1 MIHLM
6 IMMLERVGIIVILGF
21 ILAHT
26 KLFRQALQQPASYKG
41 KAVLI
46 TIFSLFSII
55 SNYTGIEIQR
65 NIILNNDWV
74 FEIDPSSSIANTR
87 IMGVEIGGLL
97 GGPIVGAG
105 VGLLAG
111 LHRLSLGGST
121 AFSCAVSSI
130 LAGILAGWIGSYYRK
145 RYRIPTPR
153 AAALVGIGMEAL
165 QMLIILLMAK
175 PFADAW
181 ALVSMIGIPMILI
194 NGSGSFI
201 FLSIIQSII
210 RKEEQ
215 ARALE
220 THRVLMIADQTLP
233 YFRQGLNE
241 NSCKSVASIIHKLT
255 GTDAVSL
262 TDNKKILAHVG
273 AGTDHH
279 IPSKSLITGLSKK
292 VIKTGYIMKATS
304 QEEIECTHAQCPL
317 HAAIVLPLTSNG
329 KTIGT
334 LKMYFKSPAGLS
346 QVEEELAEGLAM
358 LFSTQLELGEAELQS
373 KLLKD
378 AEIKALQAQVNPHF
392 LFNAINTISALCR
405 TDVEKTRKLLLQL
418 SVYFRSNLQGAR
430 QLLIPLSKELN
441 HLHAYLSLEQ
451 ARFPGKYEIE
461 IDIEDS
467 LDQIEIPPFVLQV
480 LVENALRHAFP
491 KKQDRYKVEV
501 QVLSAESSVYMKV
514 KDNGRGIAE
523 EIVTQL
529 GNKPLPSKEG
539 TGTAL
544 YNLNQRLV
552 GLFGQQAALQITSG
566 IDNGTEVSFQVP
578 LKQMKEGEEHAEG
591 VNR

>member
-55 SNYTGIEIQR
+55 SNYTGIEIQK

-130 LAGILAGWIGSYYRK
+130 LAGILAGWIGSYFRK

-241 NSCKSVASIIHKLT
+241 NSCKSVAAIIHKLT

-392 LFNAINTISALCR
+392 LFNSINTISALCR

>member
-130 LAGILAGWIGSYYRK
+130 LAGILAGWIGSYFRK
-145 RYRIPTPR
+145 RYQIPTPR
-153 AAALVGIGMEAL
+153 SAALVGIGMEAL

-241 NSCKSVASIIHKLT
+241 NSCKSVAAIIHKLT

-273 AGTDHH
+273 AGIDHH

-578 LKQMKEGEEHAEG
+578 LKQMKEGEEHGEG

>member
-1 MIHLM
+1 MLHLI

-21 ILAHT
+21 VLAHT
-26 KLFRQALQQPASYKG
+26 RLFRQALQQPESYKG

-46 TIFSLFSII
+46 SIFSLFSII

-65 NIILNNDWV
+65 NTIMNNDWV
-74 FEIDPSSSIANTR
+74 FQINPSGSIANTR

-97 GGPIVGAG
+97 GGPYVGIG
-105 VGLLAG
+105 VGILAG
-111 LHRLSLGGST
+111 LHRLSLGGAT
-121 AFSCAVSSI
+121 AVSCAVSSV
-130 LAGILAGWIGSYYRK
+130 LAGILSGWIGRYFRK
-145 RYRIPTPR
+145 RYAMPTPR
-153 AAALVGIGMEAL
+153 VAALVGLGMESL
-165 QMLIILLMAK
+165 QMLLILLMAK
-175 PFADAW
+175 PFSDAW
-181 ALVSMIGIPMILI
+181 TLVSIIGIPMILV
-194 NGSGSFI
+194 NGSGTFI

-210 RKEEQ
+210 RKEER

-233 YFRQGLNE
+233 FFRQGLNE
-241 NSCKSVASIIHKLT
+241 SSCKSVAAIIHRQT

-262 TDNKKILAHVG
+262 TDNEKILAHVG
-273 AGTDHH
+273 AGADHH
-279 IPSKSLITGLSKK
+279 IPSESLITGLSKR
-292 VIKTGYIMKATS
+292 VIKTGHIMKATS
-304 QEEIECTHAQCPL
+304 KEEIECTHDPCPL

-334 LKMYFKSPAGLS
+334 LKMYFKSPSGLS
-346 QVEEELAEGLAM
+346 RVEEELAEGLAM

-441 HLHAYLSLEQ
+441 HLQAYLSLEQ
-451 ARFPGKYEIE
+451 ARFPGKYKISLEIE
-461 IDIEDS
+461 RGLED
-467 LDQIEIPPFVLQV
+467 IEIPPFVLQI
-480 LVENALRHAFP
+480 LVENALRHAFSR
-491 KKQDRYKVEV
+491 KQDSCAVNV
-501 QVLSAESSVYMKV
+501 SVVSAGQSVLMRVG
-514 KDNGRGIAE
+514 DNGRGIDPE
-523 EIVTQL
+523 LLSVL
-529 GNKPLPSKEG
+529 GNRPLPSKEG

-544 YNLNQRLV
+544 YNLNQRLI
-552 GLFGQQAALQITSG
+552 GLFGPQAALRLESEAG
-566 IDNGTEVSFQVP
+566 KGTDVSFELP
-578 LKQMKEGEEHAEG
+578 LKLMTKGEEHAEG

>member
-55 SNYTGIEIQR
+55 SNYTGIEIQK

-130 LAGILAGWIGSYYRK
+130 LAGILAGWIGSYFRK

-241 NSCKSVASIIHKLT
+241 NSCKSVAAIIHKLT

-334 LKMYFKSPAGLS
+334 LKMYFKSPTGLS

-405 TDVEKTRKLLLQL
+405 TDVEKTRRLLLQL

>member
-1 MIHLM
+1 M

-130 LAGILAGWIGSYYRK
+130 LAGILAGWIGSYFRK

-241 NSCKSVASIIHKLT
+241 NSCKSVAAIIHKLT

-262 TDNKKILAHVG
+262 TDNKKFLLMSVREPI
-273 AGTDHH
+273 
-279 IPSKSLITGLSKK
+279 ITSHQK
-292 VIKTGYIMKATS
+292 VS
-304 QEEIECTHAQCPL
+304 
-317 HAAIVLPLTSNG
+317 
-329 KTIGT
+329 
-334 LKMYFKSPAGLS
+334 
-346 QVEEELAEGLAM
+346 
-358 LFSTQLELGEAELQS
+358 
-373 KLLKD
+373 
-378 AEIKALQAQVNPHF
+378 
-392 LFNAINTISALCR
+392 
-405 TDVEKTRKLLLQL
+405 
-418 SVYFRSNLQGAR
+418 LQGC
-430 QLLIPLSKELN
+430 
-441 HLHAYLSLEQ
+441 
-451 ARFPGKYEIE
+451 
-461 IDIEDS
+461 
-467 LDQIEIPPFVLQV
+467 
-480 LVENALRHAFP
+480 P
-491 KKQDRYKVEV
+491 KK
-501 QVLSAESSVYMKV
+501 
-514 KDNGRGIAE
+514 
-523 EIVTQL
+523 
-529 GNKPLPSKEG
+529 
-539 TGTAL
+539 
-544 YNLNQRLV
+544 
-552 GLFGQQAALQITSG
+552 
-566 IDNGTEVSFQVP
+566 
-578 LKQMKEGEEHAEG
+578 
-591 VNR
+591 